1 MTDRTPTGEQQDPI
15 VESDRTDGT
24 RQDATVTVFEAARIL
39 GVSTDAV
46 RSRLRRGT
54 LKGEKIESEWHIRLS
69 DLHGTRQD
77 GQPSPPGPRQ
87 DATDSQ
93 QDATVDRQAGQQE
106 PDRTP
111 TVVDL
116 APLTDLIERQAQE
129 LQRLT
134 EAATMWQMRARQ
146 FEERLQALTVGETPP
161 ETVPEPPG
169 SPQANEIKP
178 RGLWVRLREW
188 WGGP

>member
-146 FEERLQALTVGETPP
+146 FEERLQALTAGGTPP

-169 SPQANEIKP
+169 SPQTNDTGP
-178 RGLWVRLREW
+178 RGLWAMVRRW
-188 WGGP
+188 WGG